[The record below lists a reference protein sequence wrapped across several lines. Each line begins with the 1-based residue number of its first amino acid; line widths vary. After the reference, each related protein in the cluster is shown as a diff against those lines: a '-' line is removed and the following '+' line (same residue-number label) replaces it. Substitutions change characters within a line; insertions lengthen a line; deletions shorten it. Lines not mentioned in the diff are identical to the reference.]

1 MIFNLSTLELDNGS
15 QLLFFAG
22 SWIVNSAKEKH
33 ELATTKQNWLQIG
46 YNFEMYKK
54 EKSRKSLT
62 YRTLSYALQDGL
74 VLELA
79 FQSVAEK
86 EPRPRML
93 VKALKTKIGSS

>member
-54 EKSRKSLT
+54 EKSRKSLI
-62 YRTLSYALQDGL
+62 YRALSFALQDGL
-74 VLELA
+74 
-79 FQSVAEK
+79 
-86 EPRPRML
+86 EPTTP
-93 VKALKTKIGSS
+93 

>member
-62 YRTLSYALQDGL
+62 YRTLSKALQDGL
-74 VLELA
+74 G
-79 FQSVAEK
+79 FK
-86 EPRPRML
+86 R
-93 VKALKTKIGSS
+93 VKSMEILRNFKKLKYS

>member
-62 YRTLSYALQDGL
+62 YRTLSLALQDGL
-74 VLELA
+74 G
-79 FQSVAEK
+79 FK
-86 EPRPRML
+86 RMKSMEIL
-93 VKALKTKIGSS
+93 RNFKKLKYS

>member
-62 YRTLSYALQDGL
+62 YRTLSSALQDGL
-74 VLELA
+74 GFKKMKSIEILRNY
-79 FQSVAEK
+79 K
-86 EPRPRML
+86 
-93 VKALKTKIGSS
+93 KLKNS

>member
-62 YRTLSYALQDGL
+62 YRTLSKALQDGL
-74 VLELA
+74 GFKKMKSIEI
-79 FQSVAEK
+79 FRNHK
-86 EPRPRML
+86 
-93 VKALKTKIGSS
+93 KLKNN

>member
-46 YNFEMYKK
+46 YNFEM
-54 EKSRKSLT
+54 
-62 YRTLSYALQDGL
+62 
-74 VLELA
+74 
-79 FQSVAEK
+79 
-86 EPRPRML
+86 
-93 VKALKTKIGSS
+93 

>member
-22 SWIVNSAKEKH
+22 SWIVNAAKEKH

-54 EKSRKSLT
+54 EKSRKPLT
-62 YRTLSYALQDGL
+62 YRILFKRFRMGL
-74 VLELA
+74 N
-79 FQSVAEK
+79 Q
-86 EPRPRML
+86 RPPD
-93 VKALKTKIGSS
+93 

>member
-62 YRTLSYALQDGL
+62 YRTLSNALQDGL
-74 VLELA
+74 GFKKMKFIET
-79 FQSVAEK
+79 FRNHK
-86 EPRPRML
+86 
-93 VKALKTKIGSS
+93 KLKYR

>member
-33 ELATTKQNWLQIG
+33 ELATTKQNWLQQNRIG

-54 EKSRKSLT
+54 EKTRKSLT
-62 YRTLSYALQDGL
+62 YRTLSLALQDGL
-74 VLELA
+74 
-79 FQSVAEK
+79 
-86 EPRPRML
+86 EPTTP
-93 VKALKTKIGSS
+93 

>member
-62 YRTLSYALQDGL
+62 YRTLSRALQDGL
-74 VLELA
+74 
-79 FQSVAEK
+79 
-86 EPRPRML
+86 EPTTP
-93 VKALKTKIGSS
+93 